1 MIVVCELLALVVL
14 VSGLEIVTVVKV
26 LLRLVVVVC
35 TDGALLVVG
44 PVLVVYAVL
53 VV

>member
-1 MIVVCELLALVVL
+1 MVVICELLALVVL

-26 LLRLVVVVC
+26 LLWLAVVVC
-35 TDGALLVVG
+35 TDEALLVVCS
-44 PVLVVYAVL
+44 VLVVCAVL

>member
-1 MIVVCELLALVVL
+1 MVVVCELLALVVL

-26 LLRLVVVVC
+26 LLWLAVVVC
-35 TDGALLVVG
+35 TDEALLVVCS
-44 PVLVVYAVL
+44 VLVVCAVL